1 MRLLLIQK
9 NTEEIAMQHKLVM
22 FLGALAVVF
31 SAPAVAADKDP
42 NLGLIKAR
50 QGHMQIRAYSAGPLF
65 AMAKG
70 NIPYDAETAAK
81 LANNLMLL
89 LQVDVGSAWAP
100 GTDNEKYPGKTT
112 ALPKIWSTYPEI
124 AEAGKKY
131 KAAVEE
137 LAAVAGDGQRA
148 LRSKIGALG
157 ESCKGCHD
165 EYREKK

>member
-1 MRLLLIQK
+1 MKRIG
-9 NTEEIAMQHKLVM
+9 IM
-22 FLGALAVVF
+22 FLGALALVF
-31 SAPAVAADKDP
+31 STYTFAADKDP

-70 NIPYDAETAAK
+70 KMPYDAEKAAK

-89 LQVDVGSAWAP
+89 LQVDVGGAWAP
-100 GTDNEKYPGKTT
+100 GTGNDMYPGKTQ
-112 ALPKIWSTYPEI
+112 ALPEVWSTYPKI

-137 LAAVAGDGQRA
+137 LAAVAGNGLGD
-148 LRSKIGALG
+148 LKSKIGAVG
-157 ESCKGCHD
+157 KSCKGCHD
-165 EYREKK
+165 DFREKK